1 MLGLGGIMGMSGP
14 MGLED
19 CDGWGKWEATPT
31 VVLNADADYGRD
43 GSVSLLGT
51 SDALA
56 PSDYYLI

>member
-1 MLGLGGIMGMSGP
+1 MLGLGGIMGMMP

-31 VVLNADADYGRD
+31 VVLNADTDSGRD
-43 GSVSLLGT
+43 GSIALLGT
-51 SDALA
+51 SDALT